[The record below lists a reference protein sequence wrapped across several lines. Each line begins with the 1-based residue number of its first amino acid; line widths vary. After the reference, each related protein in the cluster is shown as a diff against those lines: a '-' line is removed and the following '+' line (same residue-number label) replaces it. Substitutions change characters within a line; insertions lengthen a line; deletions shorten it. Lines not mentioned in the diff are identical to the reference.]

1 MAIAFRAAG
10 ALASQFQ
17 GTPTIPYPAG
27 VAANDLLLIHYVAG
41 TATVTP
47 TTPSGWTLLLGPVAM
62 SGGGNA
68 NRGYV
73 YYRVAGGSE
82 PSSVTFANSGASN
95 TTGGIMTAWTGC
107 DITTPIDG
115 SATATL
121 PTSGTTGTAPSV
133 TTTKAST
140 RVLHLYWDW
149 TGSTTVTPNG
159 ADTERYD
166 TFLSATNIVF
176 ELADTAQGAA
186 GATGTSSVTFA
197 AATSGGLAATI
208 ALAPLT
214 VSLPTVADFTGT
226 PVTGAA
232 PLTVAFTDA
241 SSNTPTSWLWDFG
254 DGTTSTSQNPSHT
267 YTTSGVY
274 TVSLTASNTGGSNT
288 KTRSAYVTSI
298 ARTAPSGP
306 FTPSPLP
313 DGDTSFAD
321 QLVRRFEP
329 WLTIELEQYLR
340 AVASMFEEVELY
352 AFDVENDDEF
362 YEGWTILFDPA
373 RCPAAALPYLAQF
386 VGERLPDD
394 ATEADRRER
403 IADRPTQRRG
413 TPESVFQAAQRHLTG
428 GRLVSMFERYTGVID
443 LVAIRTNARE
453 TPDPAQTQRDVLS
466 MLPAD
471 VVLDY
476 LAVTGRT
483 WDDTKGGTWTTV
495 KAKTWSDTISGLTG
509 WATFQGP

>member
-176 ELADTAQGAA
+176 ELADTVQGAA

-214 VSLPTVADFTGT
+214 VSLP
-226 PVTGAA
+226 
-232 PLTVAFTDA
+232 
-241 SSNTPTSWLWDFG
+241 
-254 DGTTSTSQNPSHT
+254 
-267 YTTSGVY
+267 
-274 TVSLTASNTGGSNT
+274 
-288 KTRSAYVTSI
+288 
-298 ARTAPSGP
+298 TAPSGP